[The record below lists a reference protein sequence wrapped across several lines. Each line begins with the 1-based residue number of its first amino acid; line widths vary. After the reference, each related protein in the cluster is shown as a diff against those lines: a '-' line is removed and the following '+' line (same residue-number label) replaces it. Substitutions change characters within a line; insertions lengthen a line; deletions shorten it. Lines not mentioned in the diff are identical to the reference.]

1 MIGMILK
8 NMRLTAGLSQ
18 KELGDKLNLADTTIS
33 SYERENSQADFET
46 IMKIARICNFEFLIK
61 DKNSN
66 NINTIKEMSKE
77 KDF

>member
-1 MIGMILK
+1 MIGIILK

-18 KELGDKLNLADTTIS
+18 KELGNKLNLADTTIS

-46 IMKIARICNFEFLIK
+46 ITRIAKICNFEFLIK

-66 NINTIKEMSKE
+66 IISTIKEMSKE

>member
-1 MIGMILK
+1 MIGIILK

-46 IMKIARICNFEFLIK
+46 ITKIAKICNFEFLIK
-61 DKNSN
+61 DKSN
-66 NINTIKEMSKE
+66 NVISTIKEMSKE

>member
-61 DKNSN
+61 DKKNN